1 MSALARLR
9 VAVALG
15 VLPLIALL
23 GCSRPDGPARPIDI
37 ARDSTSEDSGAAPS
51 PSPTPSET
59 EVVYQLPQALCG
71 MVDDSALKEIFPIDG
86 GQPIADAPGLCA
98 TSRSSSAM
106 AVGLSV
112 DAELFRNGQIARD
125 FFEMARATA
134 DSAPTELP
142 GVGSGAFWFGGRSGV
157 RLVAYHGNLALTIDC
172 ETVSARHQLPD
183 DIAQRLGR
191 VAAGTFARL
200 AP

>member
-15 VLPLIALL
+15 ALPLLALL
-23 GCSRPDGPARPIDI
+23 GCSRPEGPTRPIDI
-37 ARDSTSEDSGAAPS
+37 ARASTPEASSAAAS
-51 PSPTPSET
+51 PSPTPVKT
-59 EVVYQLPQALCG
+59 EVVYELPPALCR
-71 MVDDSALKEIFPIDG
+71 MVDDSALKEVFPIDG
-86 GQPIADAPGLCA
+86 GQPVADGPGLCV
-98 TSRSSSAM
+98 TSRSSKAM

-112 DAELFRNGQIARD
+112 DAELFPNGQIARD
-125 FFEMARATA
+125 FFEKARATA
-134 DSAPTELP
+134 DSAPTDLP
-142 GVGSGAFWFGGRSGV
+142 GVGSGAFWFGGASGV

-172 ETVSARHQLPD
+172 ETVSEQHRLPD

>member
-1 MSALARLR
+1 MTVLPRLR

-15 VLPLIALL
+15 ALPLLALL
-23 GCSRPDGPARPIDI
+23 GCSRPQEPVRPIDI
-37 ARDSTSEDSGAAPS
+37 ARASTPEPSVAASS
-51 PSPTPSET
+51 PSPTPVET
-59 EVVYQLPQALCG
+59 EVVYELPQALCG
-71 MVDDSALKEIFPIDG
+71 KVDDGALEEIFPIDG
-86 GQPIADAPGLCA
+86 GQPIADGPGLCA

-112 DAELFRNGQIARD
+112 DAELFRNGQIARA
-125 FFEMARATA
+125 FFEKARATA
-134 DSAPTELP
+134 DSAPTDLP
-142 GVGSGAFWFGGRSGV
+142 GVGSGAFWFGGASGV

-172 ETVSARHQLPD
+172 ETVSAQHRLPD
-183 DIAQRLGR
+183 DIPQRLGR